1 MDKLKAFLTAVT
13 TSLAYVFGGMDKML
27 NILIIFM
34 VIDFISGF
42 TRAWVKKE
50 FDSSKFYIGGVKKIG
65 ILLIVAV
72 ATQLDMLIAIDGT
85 ALRTVTISYYIANEG
100 FSILENWGGMGLP
113 LPEPVRNALAK
124 LRKDGKKDDSESTD
138 TDKE

>member
-124 LRKDGKKDDSESTD
+124 LRKDGKKDESEPTD

>member
-124 LRKDGKKDDSESTD
+124 LRKDGKKDESEPTD
-138 TDKE
+138 TDKK

>member
-1 MDKLKAFLTAVT
+1 MGKLKLFFTSISTAF
-13 TSLAYVFGGMDKML
+13 AYIFGGMDSML
-27 NILIIFM
+27 SILIIFM

-42 TRAWVKKE
+42 SKAWALKE

-72 ATQLDMLIAIDGT
+72 AAQLDQLIHIDSM

-100 FSILENWGGMGLP
+100 FSVLENWGAMGLP
-113 LPEPVRNALAK
+113 LPKVIKDALIK
-124 LRKDGKKDDSESTD
+124 LKN
-138 TDKE
+138 